1 MTRSLAANLA
11 MVRRVAERLGELR
24 DQVVF
29 LGGAATALLIT
40 DSAAPDV
47 RATIDVDLIV
57 EIASRG
63 DYYRFAEALSSH
75 GFAEHLGEDAP
86 VCRWRVDG
94 ITVDVMPTSA
104 EILGFSNRWYSRAMQ
119 TATAMMIADSLT
131 IRVVTAPYFI
141 ATKLDAFWS
150 RGKGDFM
157 ASHDL
162 EDIIALLDGRQEI
175 AEEVPLADSEVRR
188 FLSGTFEK
196 FLSDSRFLEALPGHL
211 LLDQASQQRITVL
224 KGRMRRIAD
233 CESV

>member
-1 MTRSLAANLA
+1 MTRSLGANLA

-40 DSAAPDV
+40 DSAVPDV

-57 EIASRG
+57 ETASRG
-63 DYYRFAEALSSH
+63 DYYRFAEALRSQ
-75 GFAEHLGEDAP
+75 GFTEHQGEDAP

-104 EILGFSNRWYSRAMQ
+104 EVLGFSNRWYSRAMQ
-119 TATAMMIADSLT
+119 TATAMRIADSLT

-162 EDIIALLDGRQEI
+162 EDIITLLDGRPEI
-175 AEEVPLADSEVRR
+175 IEEVAVADSEVHRL
-188 FLSGTFEK
+188 LSETFEK
-196 FLSDSRFLEALPGHL
+196 FLSDGRFLEALPGHL
-211 LLDQASQQRITVL
+211 LLDQASQQRVTVL

-233 CESV
+233 FGNM

>member
-1 MTRSLAANLA
+1 MTRSLATNLA
-11 MVRRVAERLGELR
+11 MVRRVAERLGDLR

-40 DSAAPDV
+40 DSAVPDV

-57 EIASRG
+57 EMASRG
-63 DYYRFAEALSSH
+63 DYYRFAEALRSH
-75 GFAEHLGEDAP
+75 GFTEHLGEDAP
-86 VCRWRVDG
+86 VCRWRIEGV
-94 ITVDVMPTSA
+94 TVDVMPTCA

-119 TATAMMIADSLT
+119 TATAMRIDDSLT

-175 AEEVPLADSEVRR
+175 IEEVPLADSEVRH
-188 FLSGTFEK
+188 FLSETFEK
-196 FLSDSRFLEALPGHL
+196 FLSDSRFLDVLPRHL

-224 KGRMRRIAD
+224 KDRMQRIAD
-233 CESV
+233 IKST